1 MGREGSLPLQVEK
14 VVWNVAVCF
23 SLPVKALFQL
33 TWLCRA
39 SETQD
44 VLWECLAKVDTERG
58 APTILLPVL
67 MRPPGPLHLH
77 ISRRQTLGSVENQD
91 SLPDK
96 QILFIHMERGRL
108 ADFLDFFLYPGI
120 ARPASTLYSETP

>member
-1 MGREGSLPLQVEK
+1 M
-14 VVWNVAVCF
+14 F
-23 SLPVKALFQL
+23 SGG
-33 TWLCRA
+33 
-39 SETQD
+39 
-44 VLWECLAKVDTERG
+44 CLAKVDTERG